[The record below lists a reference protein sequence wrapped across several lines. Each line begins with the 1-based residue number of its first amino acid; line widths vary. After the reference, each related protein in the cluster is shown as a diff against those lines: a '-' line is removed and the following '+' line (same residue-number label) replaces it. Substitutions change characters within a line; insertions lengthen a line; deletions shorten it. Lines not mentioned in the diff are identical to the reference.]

1 MKEKITKTIGEI
13 LKGMDEDIRKEIVR
27 TVNESMKI
35 ICCENMK
42 WEEFQVYNSSAKLME
57 LILKNFATEYL
68 LAVANEVLLREGIEE
83 ITIAIQKGK
92 EDLCDFIRCNKS
104 SLFVCL
110 VIANKKTKKFL

>member
-42 WEEFQVYNSSAKLME
+42 WEEFQVYNSSVKLME

-68 LAVANEVLLREGIEE
+68 LAVSNEILLREGIEE

-92 EDLCDFIRCNKS
+92 EDLCDTVRCHKNE
-104 SLFVCL
+104 LFVSI
-110 VIANKKTKKFL
+110 VIDKHKVRKFL